1 MRTVT
6 HEARAAAQVDVAAA
20 VVHREGH
27 PHLRKLWS
35 WRLDDP
41 AGQVG
46 IETLLVVDEGG
57 DVPVVYQVP
66 LTYRGAPLEDAQ
78 NALVGT
84 MQHSVLGRRWV
95 YDGPQDPVYA
105 AQLLELVLGHAT
117 AQAGSESDAAE
128 PAVRGVRHAMAP
140 EVHLRGSRIL
150 SGEQSNTSIIYDCTD
165 ADGAQN
171 R

>member
-1 MRTVT
+1 ML
-6 HEARAAAQVDVAAA
+6 
-20 VVHREGH
+20 
-27 PHLRKLWS
+27 P
-35 WRLDDP
+35 
-41 AGQVG
+41 
-46 IETLLVVDEGG
+46 
-57 DVPVVYQVP
+57 
-66 LTYRGAPLEDAQ
+66 EDAQ

-140 EVHLRGSRIL
+140 EV
-150 SGEQSNTSIIYDCTD
+150 TS
-165 ADGAQN
+165 AA
-171 R
+171 RAS